1 MEKSVSIS
9 LFLYGTVACKV
20 RSYHEEE
27 KVRLIKKGGKKG
39 KEEEKKN

>member
-1 MEKSVSIS
+1 
-9 LFLYGTVACKV
+9 V

-39 KEEEKKN
+39 KEEEKKNWDKGAL